1 MKKVGLLGQ
10 AWPVTEGRLGWV
22 NVGTRQ
28 EQSVTQ
34 EDTGGMEGTL
44 AREPRDL
51 DSGASSVSLGSDL
64 RLVSSLLWVS
74 RTNTSELT
82 PKA

>member
-1 MKKVGLLGQ
+1 MGLMLQPSSPRLASQEVKKVGLLGQ

-34 EDTGGMEGTL
+34 EDTGNGGNTGPGTQRPGFRRQL
-44 AREPRDL
+44 
-51 DSGASSVSLGSDL
+51 SLS
-64 RLVSSLLWVS
+64 WQ
-74 RTNTSELT
+74 
-82 PKA
+82 